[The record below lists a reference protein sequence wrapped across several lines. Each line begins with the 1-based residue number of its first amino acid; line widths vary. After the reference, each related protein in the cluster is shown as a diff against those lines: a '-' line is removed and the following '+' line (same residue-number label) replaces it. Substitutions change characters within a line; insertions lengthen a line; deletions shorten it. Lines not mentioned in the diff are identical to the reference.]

1 MLVGVHEA
9 ALQLVYWSS
18 LSYTHHCYLPFSFKI
33 ISQIR
38 LLKPL
43 HVSYFVKCLT
53 VTEKGIDQHVSDF
66 DELETL
72 LLIFVKNSWF
82 IYINLPPRKVPNIDI
97 NKYIHSL
104 RNHLTLFH
112 CKYSTYYFIR
122 WIHTDLDH
130 FEGCPPP

>member
-1 MLVGVHEA
+1 MTILKVINHKTYPLDKHHAALYHWAKMLTHKLVLVGVHEA

-72 LLIFVKNSWF
+72 LLIFIKNFWF
-82 IYINLPPRKVPNIDI
+82 IYINLPP
-97 NKYIHSL
+97 
-104 RNHLTLFH
+104 
-112 CKYSTYYFIR
+112 
-122 WIHTDLDH
+122 
-130 FEGCPPP
+130 